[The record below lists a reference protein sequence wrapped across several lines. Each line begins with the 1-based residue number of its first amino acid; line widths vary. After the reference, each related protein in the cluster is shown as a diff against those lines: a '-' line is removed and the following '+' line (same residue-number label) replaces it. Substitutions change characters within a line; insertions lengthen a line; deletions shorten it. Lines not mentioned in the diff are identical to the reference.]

1 MGRTE
6 RAVRLQSRKDG
17 NTKMS
22 IRIMGTGSALPARQ
36 VDNRELAGMVDT
48 SDEWI
53 RERTGIGSRHVS
65 TGETVV
71 SLAVEACERA
81 LENAGRDA
89 ASVELILAATCTA
102 ERGIP
107 CAACQ
112 VQSHLGA

>member
-6 RAVRLQSRKDG
+6 RAARLQSRKDG

-102 ERGIP
+102 ERG
-107 CAACQ
+107 AGEDRGGERRG
-112 VQSHLGA
+112 L

>member
-65 TGETVV
+65 TGETVL
-71 SLAVEACERA
+71 SGGGGL
-81 LENAGRDA
+81 
-89 ASVELILAATCTA
+89 
-102 ERGIP
+102 
-107 CAACQ
+107 
-112 VQSHLGA
+112 